1 MSAARMEVD
10 GDLVP
15 WRRHSGTGRNAKKN
29 GLNVEWQEKLAMSWV
44 AQVGRGFGS
53 ARVSVR
59 IVVYRGSRRRCDVDN
74 LAKQVLDGL
83 NGVAWDDD
91 CQVDDLHVT
100 RRLDRER
107 PRVVVEVDLWDE
119 GA

>member
-1 MSAARMEVD
+1 MARMEVD

-15 WRRHSGTGRNAKKN
+15 WERRQGSGRTARKPARSR
-29 GLNVEWQEKLAMSWV
+29 VWQEKLAMSWV
-44 AQVGRGFGS
+44 AQVGRGFGA